1 MTGLG
6 GVLFKRWRTLHLRR
20 RLSLTKFWPW
30 FPQPKGSGVTLDN
43 KAYGVHR
50 GTSVR
55 VDLAHSV
62 RRLRM
67 AAICAKETALVDVSE
82 WRLRR

>member
-6 GVLFKRWRTLHLRR
+6 GVLFKRWCTLHLRR
-20 RLSLTKFWPW
+20 RLSLTQVLALVS
-30 FPQPKGSGVTLDN
+30 QPKGSGVTLDN

-62 RRLRM
+62 HRLRM
-67 AAICAKETALVDVSE
+67 TAVCAKLTQLGQQ
-82 WRLRR
+82 